1 MASVRTWKAA
11 ALRCRY
17 SARLKGLRR
26 ADCKPIFA
34 RRWAAGVNS
43 REPSLPPVRQDTMP
57 VAPRRS
63 VAELRPW

>member
-1 MASVRTWKAA
+1 MASVRAWKAA

-17 SARLKGLRR
+17 TRRLKGLRR

-34 RRWAAGVNS
+34 PGGLRGVNS

-63 VAELRPW
+63 VAELRPR